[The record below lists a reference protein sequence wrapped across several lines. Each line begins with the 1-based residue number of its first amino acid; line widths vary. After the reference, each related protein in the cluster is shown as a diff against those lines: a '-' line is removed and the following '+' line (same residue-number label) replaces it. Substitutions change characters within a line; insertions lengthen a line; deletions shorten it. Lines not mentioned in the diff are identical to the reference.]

1 MSSFGPEDLIACYRR
16 GVFPMA
22 DSRDAEGLYVMEPDT
37 RAVFPIETFSPSRS
51 MQKFARKT
59 PLKVTINNAFSHI
72 ITACADLREETWIS
86 YGIEWLYG
94 ILNERG
100 EAHSVE
106 VWDGEILVGGLYG
119 VTQGGA
125 FFGESMFSTQTNAS
139 KLALIHLI
147 DRLRARGFTLLDA
160 QFMTDHLATLGA
172 IEITKAQYKKCLES
186 ALLIDTSFD

>member
-1 MSSFGPEDLIACYRR
+1 MSDFGPDELIDCYRR

-22 DSRDAEGLYVMEPDT
+22 DSRDADSLYLMEPDE
-37 RAVFPIETFSPSRS
+37 RAIFPLDTFTPSRS

-59 PLKVTINNAFSHI
+59 PLTVTINKAFPDI

-94 ILNERG
+94 ILHQRG

-106 VWDGEILVGGLYG
+106 VWDGPTLVGGLYG

-139 KLALIHLI
+139 KLALMHLI
-147 DRLRARGFTLLDA
+147 TRLRTRGFTLLDA

-172 IEITKAQYKKCLES
+172 IEITREDYKRRLGN
-186 ALLIDTSFD
+186 ALLIDTFFN